1 MRAAVAA
8 GDVCRTAVE
17 QRQPLPTG
25 SDGFIPLLR
34 SRGRLEKTIL

>member
-17 QRQPLPTG
+17 RQTLPTG
-25 SDGFIPLLR
+25 PDGFISLLR